1 MPIDSQTNIRLPKK
15 LKERARIK
23 AVKEGKS
30 LSEVMRELL
39 LEWLKSPPKAESGED
54 SITEIERNSK
64 TE

>member
-1 MPIDSQTNIRLPKK
+1 MPQDSQTNIRLPKK

-30 LSEVMRELL
+30 LSAVMRKLL
-39 LEWLKSPPKAESGED
+39 LEWLKAPTQEGPKVEGQRGPKR
-54 SITEIERNSK
+54 TSK